1 MAFIGFSTGALVLG
15 NFQEALRLLEGT
27 SMTAV
32 ELSALRLPELPIL
45 VGALPK
51 LDLGQFDYISFHAP
65 SRFSAGEEDGVIELL
80 RQVPD
85 GLPIIVHPDTIHE
98 ADKWA
103 EFGNQLAI
111 ENMDRRKNEGRSAE
125 ELCRWFE
132 KLPNARLCLDLAH
145 AHQCDRTMTEAF
157 RILSNFRDRVCQLH
171 ISELDSTG
179 HHFPL
184 SYGSIQAF
192 LEIASLIPADAP
204 AILESLNPLQG
215 AEDELQQD
223 WIEHEANRA
232 RAALGRCEVRR
243 EMPISPMHIPLSP
256 ASVLA

>member
-1 MAFIGFSTGALVLG
+1 MAFIGFSTGALMLG
-15 NFQEALRLLEGT
+15 NFQEALRLMQGT

-32 ELSALRLPELPIL
+32 ELSALRLHELPIL

-51 LDLGQFDYISFHAP
+51 LDLEQFGYISFHAP
-65 SRFSAGEEDGVIELL
+65 SRFSADEEDGVIERL
-80 RQVPD
+80 RQIPD
-85 GLPIIVHPDTIHE
+85 SWPIVVHPDTIYE
-98 ADKWA
+98 AGKWA
-103 EFGNQLAI
+103 VFGNQLAI

>member
-1 MAFIGFSTGALVLG
+1 
-15 NFQEALRLLEGT
+15 
-27 SMTAV
+27 
-32 ELSALRLPELPIL
+32 
-45 VGALPK
+45 
-51 LDLGQFDYISFHAP
+51 
-65 SRFSAGEEDGVIELL
+65 
-80 RQVPD
+80 
-85 GLPIIVHPDTIHE
+85 
-98 ADKWA
+98 
-103 EFGNQLAI
+103 
-111 ENMDRRKNEGRSAE
+111 
-125 ELCRWFE
+125 
-132 KLPNARLCLDLAH
+132 
-145 AHQCDRTMTEAF
+145 
-157 RILSNFRDRVCQLH
+157 LH